1 MSELTEFTKALK
13 FSAIVNAILGSIA
26 VLALILLYLALSDIA
41 EDSSNSS
48 LEWYIAGIS
57 MIILSVF
64 TISFFVTIVYALKY
78 SRRNKNVT

>member
-1 MSELTEFTKALK
+1 MKALK

-41 EDSSNSS
+41 EGNGNSS

-57 MIILSVF
+57 MIILGTF
-64 TISFFVTIVYALKY
+64 TISSFVTIVYALKY
-78 SRRNKNVT
+78 CRKQKRKLTLYPD